1 MSKVTRIDWTIKT
14 GDSWWSGTDT
24 PIKIEIYR
32 DDQLLKR
39 LNLEPGRTP
48 RLDRGEFA
56 TYYWV
61 FQSPD
66 RIGISVSGTAVPY
79 YENFPNG
86 VRGHLRVKFI
96 ANGDDA
102 WEKDWVNSTVYTG
115 ELRHIPETID
125 SVRWVEDWE
134 SFFFGRDVALSTD
147 RSEGFTSLMFN
158 Y

>member
-48 RLDRGEFA
+48 RLDRDDFA
-56 TYYWV
+56 TYSWV

-66 RIGISVSGTAVPY
+66 RIGVSVSGTAVPY
-79 YENFPNG
+79 YENFPHG
-86 VRGHLRVKFI
+86 VRGHLRVKLI

-134 SFFFGRDVALSTD
+134 SFFFGRDVVLSTD
-147 RSEGFTSLMFN
+147 RSEGFTSLTFN